1 MSIQLG
7 LQDSMNGRI
16 EILQRKTIFHRF
28 IFRIDELHLCHE
40 RFDGSMGESITR
52 LVLERG
58 DSVAVLPH
66 DPSAGM
72 VLLCEQFRAPTA
84 TRGPGWLT
92 EIPAGVLEEGE
103 TVEIC
108 ARRETWEETN
118 HEVLGLTPIVTVY
131 PSPGGSSERI
141 HVLYGR
147 VALRPEAPTAAGV
160 AKEGEDIR
168 ILRVPVDT
176 ALAQLR
182 AGDIQDAKTVIALQW
197 LELAMFRPEAL
208 HGPVAR

>member
-1 MSIQLG
+1 
-7 LQDSMNGRI
+7 MNGRI
-16 EILQRKTIFHRF
+16 EISQRKTVFHRF
-28 IFRIDELHLCHE
+28 VFRIDELRLRHE

-66 DPSAGM
+66 DPSAGT
-72 VLLCEQFRAPTA
+72 VLLCEQFRAPTV

-92 EIPAGVLEEGE
+92 EIPAGILEEGE
-103 TVEIC
+103 TVETC
-108 ARRETWEETN
+108 AHRETWEETA
-118 HEVLGLTPIVTVY
+118 HEVLALTPIVTVY

-147 VALRPEAPTAAGV
+147 IALRTEAPVTAGV
-160 AKEGEDIR
+160 AQEGEDIR

-176 ALAQLR
+176 ALARLR
-182 AGDIQDAKTVIALQW
+182 AGEIQDAKTVIALQW
-197 LELAMFRPEAL
+197 LELATFRPDISYA
-208 HGPVAR
+208 PASR